1 VTVEKDLMKSPTRN
15 LSGDNFS
22 WALSGDHVTVT
33 GVFSNLSSSNDYWNL
48 SNNDGIDRGS
58 EWTAFKSTYEGST
71 IPIRV
76 QCRLTAQ
83 HYTGYDGPIL
93 AGHRDMF
100 FGPEDF
106 SELIDFSS
114 TEQSLLAF
122 GTTAISRVLPTNP
135 ISDLPTAVGELLGE
149 GLPGYIGS
157 AIKRGGKVS
166 AAAVAGEYLNY
177 EFGIKP
183 FLADLQAFHTAT
195 VRAKALID
203 QYTRDAGRKIR
214 RRYAPPA
221 ETVTEI
227 IDHGDDGGYGLWLGG
242 PLPSMQGFLTPVL
255 DGYSG
260 TRVDVNKTLKKRWFS
275 GAFTYFLPGNNSWS
289 QKLLRDEAEMRHLYG
304 GISANTAWNL
314 LPWSW
319 AADWFSN
326 AGDVIHNI
334 NAFAQDGLVMPYGYV
349 MERCELSSYRTVQGA
364 RFGRMVE
371 PDIIDIP
378 TVSSTYGAVFQ
389 RRRKA
394 TPFGFG
400 LTEESFTTRQYAIAT
415 ALGVTRA
422 IR

>member
-1 VTVEKDLMKSPTRN
+1 
-15 LSGDNFS
+15 
-22 WALSGDHVTVT
+22 
-33 GVFSNLSSSNDYWNL
+33 
-48 SNNDGIDRGS
+48 
-58 EWTAFKSTYEGST
+58 
-71 IPIRV
+71 
-76 QCRLTAQ
+76 
-83 HYTGYDGPIL
+83 
-93 AGHRDMF
+93 
-100 FGPEDF
+100 
-106 SELIDFSS
+106 
-114 TEQSLLAF
+114 
-122 GTTAISRVLPTNP
+122 
-135 ISDLPTAVGELLGE
+135 
-149 GLPGYIGS
+149 
-157 AIKRGGKVS
+157 
-166 AAAVAGEYLNY
+166 
-177 EFGIKP
+177 
-183 FLADLQAFHTAT
+183 
-195 VRAKALID
+195 
-203 QYTRDAGRKIR
+203 
-214 RRYAPPA
+214 
-221 ETVTEI
+221 
-227 IDHGDDGGYGLWLGG
+227 
-242 PLPSMQGFLTPVL
+242 
-255 DGYSG
+255 
-260 TRVDVNKTLKKRWFS
+260 VNKTLKKRWFS